1 MMTTSVDPKD
11 FSQIVPAERFS
22 VDPPQI
28 NPLIAASPIDVT
40 RTESGMD
47 FSVVDR
53 IGEAEPP
60 SVERTLHEVIARCEK
75 DLSTHPRNPQSMINL
90 ALALINAGKSDAA
103 KEMLEDVIALEPKNY
118 VALTSLALIF
128 INRGQLGEATEVYV
142 RLHSEYPRDPSPLIN
157 LASIALRQE
166 DFVGAAAHLEKA
178 VRLDEC
184 SVMAKYLLAMVLLRL
199 GKHNQSIGLL
209 RTISRE
215 GGPSAEVNQGLA
227 IAYLVSGDHKKSER
241 AFLAALTIN
250 KHLTSAVHGL
260 AILRLQ
266 QNRFDEVVEGLLDHL
281 SYVPGDMQS
290 RELLAQAY
298 VRLSQ
303 FARARGQLSLLVPTG
318 EASQEDRLE
327 LARISNNI
335 GFCFAQEGKVNE
347 AEIWLKRSVALDG
360 RSTAAPYNNLGR
372 MYFLRGRFHDALDA
386 LNRAGK
392 LGIATSETS
401 MLRSSALIQLQR
413 FEEAIEVLQ
422 ALINAASP
430 PGNAY
435 AELGWLLADWK
446 EQYDAAIAVL
456 REGFERDPSNVFVLN
471 NLAYVHLMRGE
482 PAYARAILDQVKDLS
497 DNAMVLT
504 ATRGLL
510 LLWEGDIEGGE
521 ALYKEAE
528 ALAFQRGFRDLAY
541 SIRQKKHLEL
551 SRAYL
556 RSGRPAEAVMQLESG
571 LGVPRGQRLYRY
583 CDQLAELKK
592 QLALPSGRGVS

>member
-11 FSQIVPAERFS
+11 FSQIIPAERFS

-47 FSVVDR
+47 FSIVDR
-53 IGEAEPP
+53 IGDAEPP
-60 SVERTLHEVIARCEK
+60 SVERTLQEVIARCEK
-75 DLSTHPRNPQSMINL
+75 DLSAHPRNPQSMINL

-103 KEMLEDVIALEPKNY
+103 KEMLREVIALEPKNY
-118 VALTSLALIF
+118 VALTSLALLF
-128 INRGQLGEATEVYV
+128 INRGQLEEATDIYL
-142 RLHSEYPRDPSPLIN
+142 RLHSAYPRDPSPLVN

-166 DFVGAAAHLEKA
+166 DFISAAAHLEKA

-184 SVMAKYLLAMVLLRL
+184 SVTAKYLLAMVLLRL
-199 GKHNQSIGLL
+199 GKHNQSIALL
-209 RTISRE
+209 RAILRDD
-215 GGPSAEVNQGLA
+215 GPSASVNQGLA
-227 IAYLVSGDHKKSER
+227 IAYLVSGDRRKAER

-250 KHLTSAVHGL
+250 KHLTPAIHGL
-260 AILRLQ
+260 AMLRLQ
-266 QNRFDEVVEGLLDHL
+266 QNRLDEVVESLIDYL
-281 SYVPGDMQS
+281 SYAPRDVQS

-298 VRLSQ
+298 VRLGQ
-303 FARARGQLSLLVPTG
+303 FARARGQLSLLIPNG
-318 EASQEDRLE
+318 EASEENRLK

-335 GFCFAQEGKVNE
+335 GFCFAHEGKVNE
-347 AEIWLKRSVALDG
+347 AEVWLKKSVALDG
-360 RSTAAPYNNLGR
+360 KSTAAPYNNLGR
-372 MYFLRGRFHDALDA
+372 MYLLQGRFHDALDSLTQA
-386 LNRAGK
+386 EK
-392 LGIATSETS
+392 LGIATSES
-401 MLRSSALIQLQR
+401 SLLKSSALIQLHR

-422 ALINAASP
+422 ALISAGSA

-446 EQYDAAIAVL
+446 EQYDAAVAIL
-456 REGFERDPSNVFVLN
+456 REGFERDPSNVFLLN

-482 PAYARAILDQVKDLS
+482 PTFARAILDQVKDLS
-497 DNAMVLT
+497 DNAIVLT

-528 ALAFQRGFRDLAY
+528 ALAFQRGFRDLAH
-541 SIRQKKHLEL
+541 SIRQKKHLEI

-556 RSGRPAEAVMQLESG
+556 RSGRIEEAARQLE
-571 LGVPRGQRLYRY
+571 LGVGIPRGQRFYRY
-583 CDQLAELKK
+583 CEQLAELKK
-592 QLALPSGRGVS
+592 QLALPSGTGAL